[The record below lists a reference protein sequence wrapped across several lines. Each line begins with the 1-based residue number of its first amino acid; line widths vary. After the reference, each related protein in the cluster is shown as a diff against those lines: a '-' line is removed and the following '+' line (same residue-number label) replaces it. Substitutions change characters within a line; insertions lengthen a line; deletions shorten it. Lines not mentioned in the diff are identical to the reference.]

1 MIYFSTPMSETNR
14 ARKINHICFL
24 SQTARKILLS
34 LKKPRLN
41 AAFADFYTNR
51 AHAPRTSADICRSLF
66 IFVDSGIHIATGEH
80 YPDKIFSGFSHNP
93 IFTRK

>member
-1 MIYFSTPMSETNR
+1 MIYFSSSIRFTHR
-14 ARKINHICFL
+14 LRKINHICFL

-34 LKKPRLN
+34 LKKPRLD
-41 AAFADFYTNR
+41 ATFADFYTNR